1 MVIFPSRRAAR
12 KLAVGIVC
20 CAIGAC
26 TSSNNPNSGAG
37 GTGGGEAGTAGV
49 PASTGAAGK
58 GDGGGTGGAVTG
70 AGGSGGSTSTGGTSG
85 TGGAP
90 TGVGGSTG
98 AGGTL
103 AGSGGA
109 TAGAGGTVTGT
120 GGAGPGGASG
130 AAGASSSACDAS
142 AVLCDGFERA
152 MVGPDWTVDNS
163 VAANVVEIVHDK
175 GHNSM
180 SSVHMKFGTAATA
193 TFIDETKGFPAT
205 DYWGRV
211 WLFVMTGLEA
221 GHHVYIEGSTGMNP
235 SNTGIRALNTQG
247 GGKIATNNAPPD
259 SGGTSNVSMPQGTWT
274 CFEWHI
280 AATGGKENVNLYM
293 NGTEVPGTAASTT
306 PAVTESD
313 QAAHRVRALL
323 GGMAG
328 ELWIDDYATGP
339 TRQTCGGM

>member
-1 MVIFPSRRAAR
+1 MLMFPSCRTAR
-12 KLAVGIVC
+12 KVAVGIVC

-26 TSSNNPNSGAG
+26 ASSDKPISGTGGAG
-37 GTGGGEAGTAGV
+37 GGGA
-49 PASTGAAGK
+49 
-58 GDGGGTGGAVTG
+58 GTGGAVTG
-70 AGGSGGSTSTGGTSG
+70 SGGSGTGGSGTGGDVTGTGGVPTGTGGSSG

-109 TAGAGGTVTGT
+109 TAGVGGTGTGT

-130 AAGASSSACDAS
+130 AAGAPSSACDAT

-180 SSVHMKFGTAATA
+180 SSVHMKFGTGATA

-235 SNTGIRALNTQG
+235 SNTGIRALNTQNG
-247 GGKIATNNAPPD
+247 GRIATNNAPPD
-259 SGGTSNVSMPQGTWT
+259 SGGTSTVNMPQGMWT

-306 PAVTESD
+306 PAVTNLIK
-313 QAAHRVRALL
+313 QRVGYERYG

-339 TRQTCGGM
+339 MRLTCGGT